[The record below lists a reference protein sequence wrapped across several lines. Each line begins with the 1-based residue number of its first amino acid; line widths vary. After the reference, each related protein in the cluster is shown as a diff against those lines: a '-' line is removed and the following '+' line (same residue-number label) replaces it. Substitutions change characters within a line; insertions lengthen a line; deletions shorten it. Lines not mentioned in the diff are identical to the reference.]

1 MGATEIWSS
10 NQISASLIAKIPIL
24 TDEDDCPDEEQPFP
38 PPTKIFQRLI
48 PLWKH
53 SVHTWA
59 QILAR
64 VPNGRPY
71 FLDDIELQCANPV
84 MRTPF
89 PQPILAALTYLRALL
104 SSTDPTHSAQLKR
117 NIMTTPLW
125 DLPIATR
132 WRQILEE
139 D

>member
-59 QILAR
+59 QILGHG
-64 VPNGRPY
+64 PDGRPY
-71 FLDDIELQCANPV
+71 FLDDRGLQWVNPATQ
-84 MRTPF
+84 TPLS
-89 PQPILAALTYLRALL
+89 QPLLAALTDLRAVLP
-104 SSTDPTHSAQLKR
+104 STDSAHWGKLKR
-117 NIMTTPLW
+117 HIMTTPLW
-125 DLPIATR
+125 DIPIAPK